1 MPLCP
6 EPPVVLY
13 QLDATWPLNTVLG
26 DPPLPFLPALGSPH
40 LALKVQQVFYPHPVH
55 TV

>member
-13 QLDATWPLNTVLG
+13 QLDATWPLDTVLA
-26 DPPLPFLPALGSPH
+26 PPLPFLPAPGH